1 MIAVLRNEKGDD
13 PEELPE
19 GGDVMAPNDAAD
31 STGDSTARPLPF
43 LSTFDGISRAAF
55 LGRLWYCEEST
66 EVFAFPLPLT
76 LGCSL

>member
-13 PEELPE
+13 PEELPEELPE

-43 LSTFDGISRAAF
+43 LSTFDGIS
-55 LGRLWYCEEST
+55 
-66 EVFAFPLPLT
+66 
-76 LGCSL
+76 